1 MALLYDYGLNAANG
15 LIKML
20 PVKKGASKLSHFIN
34 GQKNAL
40 DEIRRQFTPAGKS
53 TVIWMHAASMGEYA
67 VLRPLMQEFRKRGE
81 CSIALTFFSPTGYD
95 HFHSRPSDA
104 DYVFYLPL
112 DTRRNAAEFLDIIR
126 PDIAIFAVSEY
137 WLNYLRELRAR
148 KIPTFLVAA
157 KMSPKSQF
165 FKWYGA
171 PYRQALDAYTHIFA
185 IDDDTKQ
192 LLGTLGYDRCSV
204 SGNPLFDNAW
214 LKTTQPYAD
223 DIIQRFAQSASGP
236 VFIAGSMHA
245 DRDLSMTSALANA
258 RPGLKCII
266 VPHEITPDMLRAIK
280 QSINS
285 KCLLH
290 SECTAA
296 TDFSGV
302 QALVVDFVGA
312 LAYIYRFG
320 AFAYIGGGFT
330 PYLHSLIEA
339 VAYGLPVA
347 CGPRIERK
355 ITPRQLAQ
363 RGIGTI
369 VATDGQMI
377 AWADNLIDNTLLMAE
392 IKEKALAYVG
402 ENLGSPQKIT
412 SRIIQLSHDAE
423 K

>member
-1 MALLYDYGLNAANG
+1 
-15 LIKML
+15 ML
-20 PVKKGASKLSHFIN
+20 PIKKGASKLSHFIT
-34 GQKNAL
+34 GQKDAL
-40 DEIRRQFTPAGKS
+40 DEIRRQFKPAGKS

-81 CSIALTFFSPTGYD
+81 CHIALTFFSPTGYD
-95 HFHSRPSDA
+95 HFHSHPTDS

-112 DTRRNAAEFLDIIR
+112 DTRHNAAEFLDIIR

-137 WLNYLRELRAR
+137 WINYLRELKAR
-148 KIPTFLVAA
+148 KTPTFLVAA

-171 PYRQALDAYTHIFA
+171 PYRKVLDAYTHIFA
-185 IDDDTKQ
+185 IDENTKH
-192 LLGTLGYDRCSV
+192 LLGTLGYTRCSV

-223 DIIQRFAQSASGP
+223 EIIQRFAHSASEP
-236 VFIAGSMHA
+236 VFIAGSLHA
-245 DRDLSMTSALANA
+245 DRDLSMTTALANA

-266 VPHEITPDMLRAIK
+266 VPHEITADMLRAIK
-280 QSINS
+280 QSIKG

-290 SECTAA
+290 SECTAD
-296 TDFSGV
+296 TDFNGV
-302 QALVVDFVGA
+302 QALVIDFVGA

-355 ITPRQLAQ
+355 ITPQQLAH
-363 RGIGTI
+363 RGICTI

-377 AWADNLIDNTLLMAE
+377 AWADNFITNAQIRAE

-412 SRIIQLSHDAE
+412 TSIIQYSDIVE